1 MSWIEQRLNELA
13 DEGFFDDLPGSGQPI
28 ADLDAQY
35 SPAWWAARWIQRDAA
50 RRSSESLGS
59 RLADDV
65 AEALALAPPQARERL
80 EQIKGAVVA
89 INAHLDS
96 TLQLSDFDV
105 DAVLIRRHWPP

>member
-1 MSWIEQRLNELA
+1 LA

-35 SPAWWAARWIQRDAA
+35 APAWWAARWIQRDAA
-50 RRSSESLGS
+50 RRGSESVGR

-80 EQIKGAVVA
+80 VQIKGAVVSL
-89 INAHLDS
+89 NAHLDS
-96 TLQLSDFDV
+96 ALQLPDFDV
-105 DAVLIRRHWPP
+105 DTVLIRRQWPP